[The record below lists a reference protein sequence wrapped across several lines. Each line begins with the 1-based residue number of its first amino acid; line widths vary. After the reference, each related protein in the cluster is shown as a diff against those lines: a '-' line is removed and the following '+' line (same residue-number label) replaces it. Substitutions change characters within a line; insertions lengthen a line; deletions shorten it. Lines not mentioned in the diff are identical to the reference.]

1 MCIYKEDSKPVF
13 LSICKQ
19 SACSQNSC
27 LNLTQLYVRNK
38 CFVSRSMLVEDF
50 KPDPAFS
57 EIDGKL
63 TVDFD
68 GAE

>member
-1 MCIYKEDSKPVF
+1 MCIYKKDSEPVF
-13 LSICKQ
+13 LSICNQ

-38 CFVSRSMLVEDF
+38 CFVSKSMFVVN
-50 KPDPAFS
+50 KPDPALS
-57 EIDGKL
+57 EIDGKM